1 MRKQLGSNGL
11 GATDSHSL
19 STFSPTRL
27 SGILLI
33 PCLALSA
40 IVLHQSEGQAQSFLQ
55 RRIQERMQERRLQEE
70 AKLTESQKQ
79 QLFQVRREWFLSSYD
94 QRLAL
99 LQSTQACLK
108 DAQTFQDGMEC
119 RSKRR
124 QAGRQLL
131 KEGRQVVNAER
142 CLLYTS
148 PSPRDVEESRMPS
161 SA

>member
-1 MRKQLGSNGL
+1 MRKQLGSDGL
-11 GATDSHSL
+11 GATDSHSPR
-19 STFSPTRL
+19 TFSPARL
-27 SGILLI
+27 SGMLLV

-40 IVLHQSEGQAQSFLQ
+40 IALNQSEGQAQSFLQ

-79 QLFQVRREWFLSSYD
+79 QLFQVRREWLLSSHD

-108 DAQTFQDGMEC
+108 DAQTFQDGKEC

-142 CLLYTS
+142 QRLGLS
-148 PSPRDVEESRMPS
+148 PLPTDLPFSF
-161 SA
+161 

>member
-1 MRKQLGSNGL
+1 MRKQLGPDGL
-11 GATDSHSL
+11 GTTQSHSAR
-19 STFSPTRL
+19 TFSPARL

-40 IVLHQSEGQAQSFLQ
+40 IALYQSEGQAQSFLQ
-55 RRIQERMQERRLQEE
+55 RRIQRRMQERQLQEVQEE

-79 QLFQVRREWFLSSYD
+79 QLFQVRRDWFLSSYE

-99 LQSTQACLK
+99 FQSTQACLK
-108 DAQTFQDGMEC
+108 DAQTFQDGKEC

-131 KEGRQVVNAER
+131 EEGRQVMNAER
-142 CLLYTS
+142 QRLGLS
-148 PSPRDVEESRMPS
+148 PLPTGLPLSF
-161 SA
+161 